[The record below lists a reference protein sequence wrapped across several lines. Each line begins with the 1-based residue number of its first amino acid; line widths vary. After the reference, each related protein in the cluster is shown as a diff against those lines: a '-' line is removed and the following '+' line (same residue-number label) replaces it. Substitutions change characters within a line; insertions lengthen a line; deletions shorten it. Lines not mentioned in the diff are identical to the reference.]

1 MRHDPREIWGDE
13 PEEQDASEVV
23 EELADNADVIEAW
36 RKRPSKVPLRAVGK
50 FIRKSGKRIAVTVA
64 GFAVLIAGIAMLALP
79 GPGWAA
85 IFLGLAILSTEYVW
99 AQRLLKAAK
108 KKFGEAKD
116 AVLGNRKTLYEV
128 IEHEGTV
135 VRGLE
140 TTTSNEQEIDRES
153 SKIGALWVR
162 FRTDQPATWPA
173 YAVYDTYESDHRGA
187 YRVVVG
193 VPDSDDGTEAKVA
206 AGRFARFVAEGN
218 EPQALIATWRRIWAV
233 TESGEIERAFTAD
246 LEIHHPDRV
255 EVLVALR

>member
-1 MRHDPREIWGDE
+1 VKHPPDTWHTEVMRHDPREIWGDE

-23 EELADNADVIEAW
+23 EELADNAEVIEAW
-36 RKRPSKVPLRAVGK
+36 RERPSKVPLRAVGK

-128 IEHEGTV
+128 I
-135 VRGLE
+135 
-140 TTTSNEQEIDRES
+140 DRES
-153 SKIGALWVR
+153 SKVGALWVR

-218 EPQALIATWRRIWAV
+218 EPQALIETWRRIWAV